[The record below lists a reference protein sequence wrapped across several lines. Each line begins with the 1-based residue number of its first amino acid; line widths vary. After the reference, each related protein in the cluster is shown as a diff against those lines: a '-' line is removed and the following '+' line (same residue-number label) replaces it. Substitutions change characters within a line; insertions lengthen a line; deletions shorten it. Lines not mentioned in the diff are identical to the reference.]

1 MLSANYGANSN
12 AGSKLQT
19 QKSSAVTSDRVLNT
33 GLQFGGDKIALYA
46 ALAVL
51 GILVI
56 TKFSGPSQGG
66 QGQMSALDNAN
77 PYNVSL
83 GAKMSSGATSSLKE
97 RLAFKRL
104 GKSELNTGISGI
116 DINLLAVM
124 AAIVLV
130 VMYDRR

>member
-56 TKFSGPSQGG
+56 TKFSGPPKAGR
-66 QGQMSALDNAN
+66 
-77 PYNVSL
+77 
-83 GAKMSSGATSSLKE
+83 AK
-97 RLAFKRL
+97 
-104 GKSELNTGISGI
+104 
-116 DINLLAVM
+116 
-124 AAIVLV
+124 
-130 VMYDRR
+130 